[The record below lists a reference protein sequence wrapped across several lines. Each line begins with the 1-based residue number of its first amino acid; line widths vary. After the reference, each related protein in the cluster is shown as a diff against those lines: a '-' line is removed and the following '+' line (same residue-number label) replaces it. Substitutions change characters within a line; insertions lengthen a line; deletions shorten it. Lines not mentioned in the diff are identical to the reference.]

1 MKKLIKS
8 IIFAVFIFSSIVLVA
23 QSLPPDPHSDPKND
37 PSGSELGGNAPI
49 GAGITLLLVLGAAY
63 GGRKT
68 YLLTKNDKA
77 AI

>member
-1 MKKLIKS
+1 MKKLLK
-8 IIFAVFIFSSIVLVA
+8 IFIVTLFILSSSILVA
-23 QSLPPDPHSDPKND
+23 QNPPNPDGDPNSDG
-37 PSGSELGGNAPI
+37 GSELGGNAPI